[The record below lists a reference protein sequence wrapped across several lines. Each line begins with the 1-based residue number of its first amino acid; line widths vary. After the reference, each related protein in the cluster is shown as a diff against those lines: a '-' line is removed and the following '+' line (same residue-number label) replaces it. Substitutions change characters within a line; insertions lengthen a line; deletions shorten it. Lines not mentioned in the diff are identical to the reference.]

1 MRLSVF
7 AHCVDIVLAD
17 GELRQSE
24 ADFLNKIT
32 SLLRL
37 DADKAKQVLTV
48 VMLKNRY

>member
-17 GELRQSE
+17 GELRQAE
-24 ADFLNKIT
+24 ADFLNRIT
-32 SLLRL
+32 SMMHL
-37 DADKAKQVLTV
+37 DAERAKQVLTV